1 MSLPLIQ
8 PSLDSA
14 IYLHKLT
21 LDLRYKPQLEPYLLL
36 NISDRLST
44 SAWFLLHF
52 SIKHFSTVALNLSL
66 ASPALC

>member
-21 LDLRYKPQLEPYLLL
+21 LDLRYKLLGFKTLYHDFLKFQLETYRAIL
-36 NISDRLST
+36 
-44 SAWFLLHF
+44 
-52 SIKHFSTVALNLSL
+52 
-66 ASPALC
+66 